1 MLLEYLLAIFVV
13 FLPNFVRSFVPF
25 VAFRCVVID
34 NSNWYLNR
42 IYRQLSILRQ
52 FFFRQSGLKYGKNL
66 FFLNDFC
73 LVIGACVSVCI
84 ANWFVNFP
92 KVSKKKKTQSKSI
105 HVYCIKKCYI
115 CMLKTATICVSAC
128 NFFVSVELVCI
139 RETAKEFHVDKM
151 QSKKP
156 NRYVYTN

>member
-13 FLPNFVRSFVPF
+13 FFTQFRTFVRSVCCISMCCHWQFKLIF
-25 VAFRCVVID
+25 K
-34 NSNWYLNR
+34 SN
-42 IYRQLSILRQ
+42 LSAT
-52 FFFRQSGLKYGKNL
+52 FDFSSVFFRQSGLKYGKNL

-105 HVYCIKKCYI
+105 HVYCIRKCYI

-128 NFFVSVELVCI
+128 NFFVSVKLVCI
-139 RETAKEFHVDKM
+139 RETAKKFHVDKM
-151 QSKKP
+151 QSKEP